1 MALLH
6 LNYMSMTL
14 RGNTEVKIILP
25 DCEGEPK
32 TFYESGVKY
41 PVLWLL
47 HGTFGDYT
55 DWVRMTSI
63 ERYAKDKKIVVV
75 MPSSL
80 NSMYVNWNTFA
91 MGYNAYDNLM
101 DELMP
106 MVYGWLPVSRKKE
119 DNYIAG
125 LSMGGRGAC
134 IYAFNHPELFNA
146 VYSMSAVP
154 EDLTKIDT
162 TSPFYPRVKNL
173 IENFGGME
181 GYLASELNLRRL
193 MIENKDKLPK
203 MYFSCGIK
211 DPIAYQNYLDFQKF
225 IKENGFEACFKTEEG
240 YSHEWSFWDIC
251 IQDALEKFFGAE

>member
-14 RGNTEVKIILP
+14 RGNTDVNIILP

-80 NSMYVNWNTFA
+80 NSMYVNWNIFA

-106 MVYGWLPVSRKKE
+106 MARETTQLLALPADKPKPE
-119 DNYIAG
+119 PKAEEEEQAG
-125 LSMGGRGAC
+125 GETA
-134 IYAFNHPELFNA
+134 AKA
-146 VYSMSAVP
+146 
-154 EDLTKIDT
+154 
-162 TSPFYPRVKNL
+162 
-173 IENFGGME
+173 
-181 GYLASELNLRRL
+181 
-193 MIENKDKLPK
+193 
-203 MYFSCGIK
+203 
-211 DPIAYQNYLDFQKF
+211 
-225 IKENGFEACFKTEEG
+225 
-240 YSHEWSFWDIC
+240 
-251 IQDALEKFFGAE
+251 